1 MPYRTKQ
8 TLEAWV
14 AEFSAQAV
22 LRPIVAG
29 GQAGAGAAVEVL
41 RHAGDPGEDTGLIVV
56 RLRNAATDVHLAPV
70 APGSPS
76 WEVTFG
82 PRSTFFALDRDALLS
97 LSAELAL
104 AAELCAFLEFKSL
117 EAQHGGQ
124 QAEPLSA

>member
-14 AEFSAQAV
+14 AEFDARIA
-22 LRPIVAG
+22 RPAG
-29 GQAGAGAAVEVL
+29 SGAAVEVL

-56 RLRNAATDVHLAPV
+56 RLMNASTDVHLAPV

-82 PRSTFFALDRDALLS
+82 PRSTFFSLDRDALRS

-104 AAELCAFLEFKSL
+104 AADLCAFLELKSL
-117 EAQHGGQ
+117 EAQHGGRP
-124 QAEPLSA
+124 AEALPA